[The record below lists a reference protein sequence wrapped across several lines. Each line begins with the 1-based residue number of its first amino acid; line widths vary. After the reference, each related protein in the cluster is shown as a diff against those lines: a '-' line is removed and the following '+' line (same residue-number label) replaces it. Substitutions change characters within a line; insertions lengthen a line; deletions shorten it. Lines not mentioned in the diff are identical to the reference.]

1 MALKRRVYLLKAA
14 FLAVGWRGVAAF
26 ADNLLII
33 GYSRRF

>member
-1 MALKRRVYLLKAA
+1 MARKRRVYLLKAA
-14 FLAVGWRGVAAF
+14 FMAFGRRGDAAF